1 MAEAETGGEKTED
14 PTARRLQEAR
24 EKGMLPRSIELSNFA
39 TMIGGS
45 VVLLALGGAIT
56 ERLRNVMTRSF
67 GFDPADL
74 SDPASMFAYLE
85 NATIAMGLILLP
97 VFGTLIAL
105 VLVAAIALGG
115 WNFSPEALVPDFTRM
130 SPLAGFGRLFGLRGF
145 SELGKAILKCV
156 VVGAVCTGVTM
167 HVFHGVLS
175 LGHMSPKTAIGAAAG
190 LLGSAFVWLSASLAV
205 IAMIDVP
212 LQMFQ
217 FNRQMRMTRQEVR
230 DEAKDSEGRPETK
243 RRIRQMQQAIAR
255 RRMLHK
261 VPKADVVIVNPTH
274 FAVAIQYDPQ
284 SMRAPRL
291 LAKGVDLVALN
302 IRRIADEHRIPIF
315 EAPKLA
321 RALYRS
327 TDLDKEI
334 PTGLYMAVAQVL
346 SYVFRLRTLNPTA
359 AARMQRPDPKVGD
372 EYEES

>member
-1 MAEAETGGEKTED
+1 MAEGDQGEKTEE
-14 PTARRLQEAR
+14 PTARRLQDAR
-24 EKGMLPRSIELSNFA
+24 EKGMLPRSVELTNFA

-45 VVLLALGGAIT
+45 VVLLTLGGSMV
-56 ERLRNVMTRSF
+56 ERLRNVMTRNLA
-67 GFDPADL
+67 FDPADL
-74 SDPASMFAYLE
+74 ADPASMFAHVSS
-85 NATIAMGLILLP
+85 AVISMGLILMP
-97 VFGTLIAL
+97 IFATLIAL
-105 VLVAAIALGG
+105 VLAAAIALGG
-115 WNFSPEALVPDFTRM
+115 WNFSPQALVPDFTRM
-130 SPLAGFGRLFGLRGF
+130 SPLAGFGRLFGMRGW

-156 VVGAVCTGVTM
+156 VVGAVCAGVTV

-175 LGHMSPKTAIGAAAG
+175 LGHMSPKSAIGAAAG
-190 LLGSAFVWLSASLAV
+190 LVGSAFVWLSASLAL

-261 VPKADVVIVNPTH
+261 VPKADVIIVNPTH
-274 FAVAIQYDPQ
+274 FAVALQYDPA

-302 IRRIADEHRIPIF
+302 IRRIAEEHRVPIF

-334 PTGLYMAVAQVL
+334 PAGLYMAVAQVL
-346 SYVFRLRTLNPTA
+346 SYVFRIRTLNPTA